1 MTEQYTEAQ
10 MAKRQLRSS
19 YITTTISIALLL
31 FLMGIIGL
39 ILLNAQRLSNHVK
52 ENLGFT
58 VLIRDNVRDAEV
70 KKLEKQLAASNFVKS
85 VAYISKED
93 AAEVMQKELGEDFV
107 DFLGYNPLLASI
119 DVKLYANYTTPEAI
133 TKIEK
138 DLLRIPEVKDIH
150 YQKDLLYVINKNV
163 RRISLILGVFSALM
177 LFIAMALINNT
188 IRLSIHSKRFVIRT
202 MQLVGA
208 TSGHIRKPFLLKS
221 IFYGFIGSVIAIFLL
236 SGLIYFSSKE
246 LSGFI
251 GFEVIDLIGLLF
263 LIVIAIGILISW
275 VSTFF
280 AVGKYLFIHT
290 DKLY

>member
-1 MTEQYTEAQ
+1 MTEQHTEAQ

-19 YITTTISIALLL
+19 YVTTTISIALLL

-58 VLIRDNVRDAEV
+58 VLIRDNVREAEV

-85 VAYISKED
+85 VAYISKDD
-93 AAEVMQKELGEDFV
+93 AAKVMQKELGEDFV

-119 DVKLYANYTTPEAI
+119 DVKLYAEYTTPETI

-138 DLLRIPEVKDIH
+138 DLLQIPEVKDIH

-177 LFIAMALINNT
+177 LFIAIALINNT

-208 TSGHIRKPFLLKS
+208 TSGHIRKPFLMKS

-236 SGLIYFSSKE
+236 SGLIYFTSKE

-263 LIVIAIGILISW
+263 LIVIGIGIFISW
-275 VSTFF
+275 ISTYF
-280 AVGKYLFIHT
+280 AIGKYLFIHT

>member
-19 YITTTISIALLL
+19 YVTTTISIALLL

-208 TSGHIRKPFLLKS
+208 TSGHIRKPFLMKS

>member
-19 YITTTISIALLL
+19 YVTTTISIALLL

-119 DVKLYANYTTPEAI
+119 DVKLYADYTTPEAI

-208 TSGHIRKPFLLKS
+208 TSGHIRKPFLMKS

-290 DKLY
+290 NKLY

>member
-1 MTEQYTEAQ
+1 MTEQHSETQ
-10 MAKRQLRSS
+10 MARRQLRSS

-31 FLMGIIGL
+31 FLIGIIGL

-70 KKLEKQLAASNFVKS
+70 KKLEKQLAASNYVKS
-85 VAYISKED
+85 ATYISKEQ
-93 AAEVMQKELGEDFV
+93 AAEMMQKELGEDFV
-107 DFLGYNPLLASI
+107 EFLGYNPLLASI
-119 DVKLYANYTTPEAI
+119 DVRLYAEYTTPESIA
-133 TKIEK
+133 KIEK
-138 DLLRIPEVKDIH
+138 ELLSTPEVKDIH

-163 RRISLILGVFSALM
+163 RRISLILGIFSALM

-188 IRLSIHSKRFVIRT
+188 IRLSIYSKRFIIRT

-208 TSGHIRKPFLLKS
+208 TSGHIRKPFLTKS
-221 IFYGFIGSVIAIFLL
+221 IFYGFIGSLIAILLL
-236 SGLIYFSSKE
+236 SALIYFSSKE
-246 LSGFI
+246 LKGFI

-263 LIVIAIGILISW
+263 LIVIGLGIFISW
-275 VSTFF
+275 ISTFF
-280 AVGKYLFIHT
+280 AVSKFLFIKT

>member
-1 MTEQYTEAQ
+1 MTEQHTEAQ

-19 YITTTISIALLL
+19 YVTTTISIALLL

-58 VLIRDNVRDAEV
+58 VLIRDNVREAEV

-85 VAYISKED
+85 VAYISKDD
-93 AAEVMQKELGEDFV
+93 AAKVMQKELGEDFV

-119 DVKLYANYTTPEAI
+119 DVKLYAEHTTPETI

-138 DLLRIPEVKDIH
+138 DLLQIPEVKDIH

-177 LFIAMALINNT
+177 LFIAIALINNT

-208 TSGHIRKPFLLKS
+208 TSGHIRKPFLMKS

-236 SGLIYFSSKE
+236 SGLIYFTSKE

-263 LIVIAIGILISW
+263 LIVIGIGIFISW
-275 VSTFF
+275 ISTYF
-280 AVGKYLFIHT
+280 AIGKYLFIHT

>member
-19 YITTTISIALLL
+19 YVTTTISIALLL

-163 RRISLILGVFSALM
+163 RRISLILGIFSALM

-188 IRLSIHSKRFVIRT
+188 IRLSIYSKRFIIRT

-208 TSGHIRKPFLLKS
+208 TSGHIRKPFLTKS
-221 IFYGFIGSVIAIFLL
+221 VFYGFIGSLIAILLL
-236 SGLIYFSSKE
+236 SALIYFSSKE
-246 LSGFI
+246 LKGFI

-263 LIVIAIGILISW
+263 LIVIGLGIFISW
-275 VSTFF
+275 ISTFF
-280 AVGKYLFIHT
+280 AVSKFLFIKT

>member
-1 MTEQYTEAQ
+1 MTEQHTEAQ

-19 YITTTISIALLL
+19 YVTTTISIALLL

-58 VLIRDNVRDAEV
+58 VLIRDNVREAEV

-85 VAYISKED
+85 VAYISKDD
-93 AAEVMQKELGEDFV
+93 AAKVMQKELGEDFV

-119 DVKLYANYTTPEAI
+119 DVKLYAEYTTPETI

-138 DLLRIPEVKDIH
+138 DLLQIPEVKDIH

-208 TSGHIRKPFLLKS
+208 TSGHIRKPFLMKS

-236 SGLIYFSSKE
+236 SGLIYFTSKE

-263 LIVIAIGILISW
+263 LIVIGIGIFISW
-275 VSTFF
+275 ISTYF
-280 AVGKYLFIHT
+280 AIGKYLFIHT

>member
-150 YQKDLLYVINKNV
+150 YQKDLLSVINKNV

-208 TSGHIRKPFLLKS
+208 TSGHIRKPFLMKS

-263 LIVIAIGILISW
+263 LIVIAVGILISW

>member
-19 YITTTISIALLL
+19 YVTTTISIALLL

-208 TSGHIRKPFLLKS
+208 TSGHIRKPFLMKS

-290 DKLY
+290 NKLY